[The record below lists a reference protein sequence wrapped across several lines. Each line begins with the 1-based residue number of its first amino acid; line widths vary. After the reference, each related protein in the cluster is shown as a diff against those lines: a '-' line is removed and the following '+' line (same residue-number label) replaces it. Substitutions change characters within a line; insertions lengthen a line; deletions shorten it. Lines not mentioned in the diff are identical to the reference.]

1 MKTSTGPDWSTSVR
15 LRLLLWLV
23 LLAGGGSA
31 GIWLDLKFF
40 PRLLSNP
47 WWHLATL
54 IAGLILLRLVFRVS
68 RVTGRTLARQGRVGD
83 LPRME
88 TNRLVTTGPYACMR
102 HPMHLG
108 LLLFPWAVALIIG
121 SPSFLLFIAPME
133 MGAMVVMILTQ
144 EEYEALHKFG
154 ASYADYRRRV
164 PAFNLRPDCLR
175 RLLRENGEAD
185 GNQELTSFK
194 SGWSSK

>member
-1 MKTSTGPDWSTSVR
+1 MKTSTGPNWSASVR

-23 LLAGGGSA
+23 LLVGGGA
-31 GIWLDLKFF
+31 VGFWLDLKLF

-47 WWHLATL
+47 WWHLAAL
-54 IAGLILLRLVFRVS
+54 IAGLMLLRLVFRVS

-108 LLLFPWAVALIIG
+108 LLLFPWAVALMIG

-133 MGAMVVMILTQ
+133 MVAMVAMILTL
-144 EEYEALHKFG
+144 EEREALQKFG
-154 ASYADYRRRV
+154 VSYAAYRRKV
-164 PAFNLRPDCLR
+164 PAFNLRPACLR
-175 RLLRENGEAD
+175 LLLRAD
-185 GNQELTSFK
+185 AREDV
-194 SGWSSK
+194 

>member
-1 MKTSTGPDWSTSVR
+1 MR

-23 LLAGGGSA
+23 LLVGGGA
-31 GIWLDLKFF
+31 VGIWFDLKLF

-47 WWHLATL
+47 WWHLATI
-54 IAGLILLRLVFRVS
+54 IAGLMLLRLVFRVS

-121 SPSFLLFIAPME
+121 SPSFLLFIAPVE
-133 MGAMVVMILTQ
+133 MVAMVAMILTL
-144 EEYEALHKFG
+144 EEREALQKFG
-154 ASYADYRRRV
+154 ESYAEYRRRV
-164 PAFNLRPDCLR
+164 PAFNLRPACLR
-175 RLLRENGEAD
+175 RLLRESGEAVGD
-185 GNQELTSFK
+185 QQEAP
-194 SGWSSK
+194 

>member
-1 MKTSTGPDWSTSVR
+1 VR
-15 LRLLLWLV
+15 LRLLIWLV
-23 LLAGGGSA
+23 LLVGGGA
-31 GIWLDLKFF
+31 TGIWLDLKFF
-40 PRLLSNP
+40 PRLFTNP

-54 IAGLILLRLVFRVS
+54 IAGLMLLRLIFRVS
-68 RVTGRTLARQGRVGD
+68 RVTGRTLARLGRVGD

-108 LLLFPWAVALIIG
+108 LLLFPWAVALMIG

-133 MGAMVVMILTQ
+133 MVAMVAMILTL
-144 EEYEALHKFG
+144 EEREALQKFG
-154 ASYADYRRRV
+154 VSYAAYCHRV
-164 PAFNLRPDCLR
+164 PAFNLRSACLR

-185 GNQELTSFK
+185 GDKELA
-194 SGWSSK
+194 SSKPG